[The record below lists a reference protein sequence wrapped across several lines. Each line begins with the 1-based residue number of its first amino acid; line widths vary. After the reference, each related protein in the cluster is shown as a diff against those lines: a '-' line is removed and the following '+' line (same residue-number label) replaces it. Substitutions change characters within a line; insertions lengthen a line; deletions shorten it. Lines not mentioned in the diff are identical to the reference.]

1 MIPQRNLALLSNRLA
16 RDGGRRIP
24 EAVLERDYCLAWFLI
39 GLSRTKLRERL
50 AFKGGTA
57 LKRCYFGDYRFSE
70 DLDFTL
76 TSEAPFGLI
85 RKELDP
91 VFAEVRR
98 LGGVSIRFA
107 HEDTQS
113 HQNSHTFYLSYEGPL
128 PSTARAKEVKV
139 DITIKEE
146 IVFPL
151 ESRRVLRAY
160 PEYEDLAEDAE
171 ILTYSLDEIASEKV
185 VALLDAA
192 RNEPRDLYDLW
203 FLTTY
208 GHIDLGGLIK
218 HAIEKKWAFRKRK
231 PADAREVLASKEAR
245 YKKLWKVRL
254 AAQMAELPEYGEVF
268 RLVRR
273 ALREANIIGK

>member
-16 RDGGRRIP
+16 RGGGRRIP

-39 GLSRTKLRERL
+39 GLSRTPLRERL

-76 TSEAPFGLI
+76 VAEVPFDVI
-85 RKELDP
+85 RQELEP
-91 VFAEVRR
+91 VFAEVGRS
-98 LGGVSIRFA
+98 GGVSIRFA
-107 HEDTQS
+107 HEDKQS

-128 PSTARAKEVKV
+128 PATARAKEVKV

-160 PEYEDLAEDAE
+160 EEYGDLPEDAE
-171 ILTYSLDEIASEKV
+171 ILTYSLGEIAAEKV

-192 RNEPRDLYDLW
+192 RNEPRDLYDIW
-203 FLTTY
+203 FLTCD
-208 GHIDLGGLIK
+208 GHANLGHLT
-218 HAIEKKWAFRKRK
+218 HAIEKKWEFRQRK
-231 PADAREVLASKEAR
+231 PADAREALDSKEAR
-245 YKKLWKVRL
+245 YKKLWDVRL
-254 AAQMAELPEYGEVF
+254 SAQMAELPEYAEVF
-268 RLVRR
+268 RSVRR
-273 ALREANIIGK
+273 ALREADITGK

>member
-24 EAVLERDYCLAWFLI
+24 EAVLERDYCLAWFLV

-76 TSEAPFGLI
+76 TAEAPFDLI

-98 LGGVSIRFA
+98 SGGVSIRFA

-128 PSTARAKEVKV
+128 PPTARAKEVKV

-151 ESRRVLRAY
+151 ESRRVSRAY
-160 PEYEDLAEDAE
+160 QEYEDLPENAE
-171 ILTYSLDEIASEKV
+171 ILTYSLSEIVSEKV

-203 FLTTY
+203 FLTSN
-208 GHIDLGGLIK
+208 GHVDLGSVK

-231 PADAREVLASKEAR
+231 PADAREVLVSKEAR
-245 YKKLWKVRL
+245 YKKLWEVRL
-254 AAQMAELPEYGEVF
+254 AAQMAELPEFGEVS
-268 RLVRR
+268 RQVRR
-273 ALREANIIGK
+273 ALREAGIVGK

>member
-16 RDGGRRIP
+16 QSGGRRIP

-39 GLSRTKLRERL
+39 GLSRTPLKDRL

-76 TSEAPFGLI
+76 TAEVPFDVI
-85 RKELDP
+85 RQELEP
-91 VFAEVRR
+91 VFAEAAR
-98 LGGVSIRFA
+98 LGGITIRFA
-107 HEDTQS
+107 HEDKQP

-128 PSTARAKEVKV
+128 PATARPKEVKV
-139 DITIKEE
+139 DITIKEK

-160 PEYEDLAEDAE
+160 AEYQDLPEDAE
-171 ILTYSLDEIASEKV
+171 ILTYSLGEIAAEKV

-192 RNEPRDLYDLW
+192 RNEPRDLYDIW
-203 FLTTY
+203 FLTGD
-208 GHIDLGGLIK
+208 GHADLRQLM
-218 HAIEKKWAFRKRK
+218 HAIEEKWAFRGRK
-231 PADAREVLASKEAR
+231 PADVRDALASKEIR
-245 YKKLWKVRL
+245 YKKLWDMRL
-254 AAQMAELPEYGEVF
+254 APQMAELPEFAEVF
-268 RLVRR
+268 RSVRR
-273 ALREANIIGK
+273 ALREAGIIRK